1 MAREVRIRVT
11 AADREP
17 ASLDEIARRVMMPA
31 AELAAAVNALG
42 RSVDEIARTMTPAI
56 DEMTRASPRPVALPR
71 DRAGETD

>member
-17 ASLDEIARRVMMPA
+17 ASLDEIARRVMTPA
-31 AELAAAVNALG
+31 AELAMAVNALG

-56 DEMTRASPRPVALPR
+56 DEMTRASPRLVALPR